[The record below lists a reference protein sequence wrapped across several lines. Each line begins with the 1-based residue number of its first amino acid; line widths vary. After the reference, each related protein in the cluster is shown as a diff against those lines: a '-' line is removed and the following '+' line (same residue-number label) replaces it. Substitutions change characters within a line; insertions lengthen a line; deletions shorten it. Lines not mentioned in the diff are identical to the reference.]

1 MDNLQR
7 IMLLNGLLV
16 ILVASL
22 SGFMLLFQLVGGF
35 EVWPGHI
42 IEIPVYGTSE
52 GWVRAH
58 TGGLLNGGLVMLVGL
73 SLPHL
78 RLTETKN
85 KIMAYGF
92 CYCAWSFTVFYW
104 IGNAVGNRALTFGD
118 NPLGENS
125 LLSIIGFLPGAPSVF
140 IVVILL
146 VIAANALLRKNQ

>member
-1 MDNLQR
+1 M
-7 IMLLNGLLV
+7 
-16 ILVASL
+16 
-22 SGFMLLFQLVGGF
+22 
-35 EVWPGHI
+35 
-42 IEIPVYGTSE
+42 
-52 GWVRAH
+52 RAH
-58 TGGLLNGGLVMLVGL
+58 TGGLLNGVLVMLVGL

-125 LLSIIGFLPGAPSVF
+125 LLSIVGFLPGAPSVF

>member
-22 SGFMLLFQLVGGF
+22 SGFMLLFQLVGGV

-42 IEIPVYGTSE
+42 IGIPVYGTSE

-58 TGGLLNGGLVMLVGL
+58 TGGLLNGVLVMLVGL

-85 KIMAYGF
+85 KIMVYGF

-146 VIAANALLRKNQ
+146 AIAANALFRKNQ

>member
-42 IEIPVYGTSE
+42 IEIPVYGASE

-58 TGGLLNGGLVMLVGL
+58 TGGLLNGVLVMLVGL

-78 RLTETKN
+78 RLTETKH

-125 LLSIIGFLPGAPSVF
+125 LLSIVGFLPGAPSVF

>member
-1 MDNLQR
+1 
-7 IMLLNGLLV
+7 MLLNGLLV

-52 GWVRAH
+52 GWIRAH
-58 TGGLLNGGLVMLVGL
+58 TGGLLNGVLVMLVGL

-78 RLTETKN
+78 RLTEAKN
-85 KIMAYGF
+85 KIMVYGF

-125 LLSIIGFLPGAPSVF
+125 LLSIVGFLPGAPSVF

>member
-1 MDNLQR
+1 MDNLRR

-22 SGFMLLFQLVGGF
+22 SGFMLLFQLVGGL

-42 IEIPVYGTSE
+42 IEIPVYGTPE

-58 TGGLLNGGLVMLVGL
+58 TGGLLNGVLVMLVGL

-118 NPLGENS
+118 NALGENS

-146 VIAANALLRKNQ
+146 AIAANALLRKNQ